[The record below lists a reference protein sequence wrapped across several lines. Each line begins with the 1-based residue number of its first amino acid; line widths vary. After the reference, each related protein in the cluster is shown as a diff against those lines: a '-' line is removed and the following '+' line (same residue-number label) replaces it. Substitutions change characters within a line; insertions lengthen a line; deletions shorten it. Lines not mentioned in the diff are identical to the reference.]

1 MPGTAALRCAM
12 IGSGSA
18 GNATLVAAGDTTVL
32 IDCGYSVKAF
42 EERASAL
49 GFDPA
54 SLSAILVTHEHDDHA
69 GGVDALAR
77 KYEIPVHATRGT
89 RVATEARIGPLPHW
103 QELSAHAAFQLG
115 SLGIT
120 PIAVPHDAREPSQF
134 IFEAGGLR
142 LGILTDIGSLTPHVI
157 RQYKTCHAMVLE
169 FNHDPA
175 LLSASA
181 YPSRL
186 KRRIGGDYGH
196 FSNQQSLQLLRALQ
210 GSPLNRV
217 VAAHLSERT
226 NHPDLVAE
234 CLAGAAGE
242 GTGFDWSIAAQSE
255 VLPWF
260 GVEERLS
267 A

>member
-1 MPGTAALRCAM
+1 M

-18 GNATLVAAGDTTVL
+18 GNATLVMAGKTAVL
-32 IDCGYSVKAF
+32 IDCGYSIKAF
-42 EERASAL
+42 EERAADL

-54 SLSAILVTHEHDDHA
+54 SLAAILVTHEHDDHA

-89 RVATEARIGPLPHW
+89 RVATEARIGALPHW
-103 QELSAHAAFQLG
+103 QELSAHSGFHLG
-115 SLGIT
+115 ELEIT

-134 IFEAGGLR
+134 IFEASGLR

-157 RQYKTCHAMVLE
+157 RQYQTCHAMVLE

-175 LLSASA
+175 QLAASA
-181 YPSRL
+181 YPAKL

-196 FSNQQSLQLLRALQ
+196 LSNQQSLQLLRSLQ

-234 CLAGAAGE
+234 CLAGVASE
-242 GTGFDWSIAAQSE
+242 VNGFDWSIAAQSD

-260 GVEERLS
+260 SVEASLS